1 MTYQSQQ
8 RPGQGQGFRSGHSD
22 KQNKLIDV
30 SRIQFRGKTP
40 KEIDPDLFNGI
51 ASEAA
56 EAIAD
61 TKKELNK
68 PTQLRR
74 FYDEIVMWESKAGM
88 NQDKFPEF
96 LPFIRMINAKVAYA
110 LGRSL
115 VDKNFADLISH
126 GLKQVETYQDLRH
139 FKLFMEAFMGFYKQ
153 ERRD

>member
-1 MTYQSQQ
+1 MTSQHQ
-8 RPGQGQGFRSGHSD
+8 HRQGQGFRGGYSD
-22 KQNKLIDV
+22 KQDKPIDI
-30 SRIQFRGKTP
+30 SKIQFKGRAP
-40 KEIDPDLFNGI
+40 KNIDPDLFNGV

-88 NQDKFPEF
+88 NQDKFPEY

-110 LGRSL
+110 LGRNL
-115 VDKNFADLISH
+115 VDKNYVELIGH
-126 GLKQVETYQDLRH
+126 CLKQVETYPDLRH

-153 ERRD
+153 KRPN

>member
-1 MTYQSQQ
+1 MTFQQQS
-8 RPGQGQGFRSGHSD
+8 RHGQGSRDRSSEKPD
-22 KQNKLIDV
+22 RSIDL
-30 SRIQFRGKTP
+30 SKIQFKGKTP

-61 TKKELNK
+61 TKRELNK

-88 NQDKFPEF
+88 NQNKFPEF

-115 VDKNFADLISH
+115 VHKNFVDLISH

-153 ERRD
+153 KRPN

>member
-1 MTYQSQQ
+1 MTFQQ
-8 RPGQGQGFRSGHSD
+8 QFRHGQGSRDRSYEKPDRS
-22 KQNKLIDV
+22 IDL
-30 SRIQFRGKTP
+30 SKIQFKGKTS

-61 TKKELNK
+61 TKRELNK

-88 NQDKFPEF
+88 NQDKFSEF

-115 VDKNFADLISH
+115 VDKNFVDLINH
-126 GLKQVETYQDLRH
+126 GLKQVETYQDLRY

-153 ERRD
+153 KRPN

>member
-1 MTYQSQQ
+1 MAYQPQQ
-8 RPGQGQGFRSGHSD
+8 RQGQGSRSSYSD
-22 KQNKLIDV
+22 KQERPIDV
-30 SRIQFRGKTP
+30 SKIQFKDKAP

-51 ASEAA
+51 ASEVA
-56 EAIAD
+56 ETIAD

-74 FYDEIVMWESKAGM
+74 FYDEIVMWESKAAM
-88 NQDKFPEF
+88 NQDKFSEY

-115 VDKNFADLISH
+115 VDRNFVDLISH

-153 ERRD
+153 KRPN